1 MIPAKITSEAQD
13 LQNYLQAQQNWSSS
27 LSDVT
32 KPPTILS
39 FLRGSCRLCTPSLP
53 GTTLDTLWKYTI
65 TLKSTP
71 LLIDKLEIYMH
82 AADCLVNLFEAR
94 YAGEVHVNE
103 PTWSLILPQ
112 ICMETINFFLKTKQ
126 KQSLYNPS
134 NNLLLSMIFCE
145 LFPELQSSMFLFIM
159 VKYILG
165 TSYQGTNLINFSSI
179 TAPWFSS
186 ER

>member
-1 MIPAKITSEAQD
+1 M
-13 LQNYLQAQQNWSSS
+13 
-27 LSDVT
+27 
-32 KPPTILS
+32 
-39 FLRGSCRLCTPSLP
+39 SLP
-53 GTTLDTLWKYTI
+53 VSDCTLDLYGNYK
-65 TLKSTP
+65 
-71 LLIDKLEIYMH
+71 LL
-82 AADCLVNLFEAR
+82 F
-94 YAGEVHVNE
+94 
-103 PTWSLILPQ
+103 
-112 ICMETINFFLKTKQ
+112 KTKQ

-186 ER
+186 ES